1 VRPWLLTFNFNGIVL
16 LETMKLG
23 GKYLLG
29 RAVPKYSNLM
39 EMDEMR
45 ESLSK
50 RVAQGLSVD
59 LALISILVLIPV
71 CVVVLT
77 LLRYFIIGRERGL
90 IVVHLSTSRT

>member
-1 VRPWLLTFNFNGIVL
+1 
-16 LETMKLG
+16 M
-23 GKYLLG
+23 
-29 RAVPKYSNLM
+29 S
-39 EMDEMR
+39 

-59 LALISILVLIPV
+59 VALISILVLIPV